1 LDLEKKR
8 MPTLKGLLFNQY
20 AAEGLSALVEE
31 MQSSYTAK
39 KGRRFNHNN
48 ITYEISRP
56 ALKGNAIEFEISS
69 KIPEDELKTP
79 KEMQTYFDQM
89 KKNLD
94 KGKNKPATIERENIV
109 WDSKKDT
116 EKKRDYVKLQYR
128 YPLDDLFDNKVV
140 AKRHEKVMSGE
151 TDPSM
156 ADSAS
161 AFTKAGKVVLGVVRE
176 TMQQRG
182 KDSLT
187 ELMEV
192 NKKVKAS
199 LKG

>member
-1 LDLEKKR
+1 

-39 KGRRFNHNN
+39 KGRRFNNNN

-89 KKNLD
+89 KKNLE
-94 KGKNKPATIERENIV
+94 KSKSKPEAIERENIV

-128 YPLDDLFDNKVV
+128 FPLDDLFDDKVV

-151 TDPSM
+151 VDPSIP
-156 ADSAS
+156 DSSS
-161 AFTKAGKVVLGVVRE
+161 AFTKAGNVVLGIVRE
-176 TMQQRG
+176 TIQQRS
-182 KDSLT
+182 KDNLL

>member
-1 LDLEKKR
+1 
-8 MPTLKGLLFNQY
+8 MPTLKGLLFSQY

-39 KGRRFNHNN
+39 KGRRFNNDN

-79 KEMQTYFDQM
+79 KEMQSYFDQM
-89 KKNLD
+89 KKNLA
-94 KGKNKPATIERENIV
+94 KSKNKPESIERENIV
-109 WDSKKDT
+109 WDSKKET

-128 YPLDDLFDNKVV
+128 FPLDDLFDDKVV
-140 AKRHEKVMSGE
+140 VKRQEKVMSGE
-151 TDPSM
+151 VDPSM
-156 ADSAS
+156 PDSSS
-161 AFTKAGKVVLGVVRE
+161 AFTKAGNVVLGIVRE

-182 KDSLT
+182 KDNLL

>member
-1 LDLEKKR
+1 

-20 AAEGLSALVEE
+20 AAEGLVALVEE

-39 KGRRFNHNN
+39 KGRRFNNDN

-89 KKNLD
+89 KKILA
-94 KGKNKPATIERENIV
+94 KSKNKPASIERENIV
-109 WDSKKDT
+109 WDSKKET

-128 YPLDDLFDNKVV
+128 FPLDDLFDDKVV

-151 TDPSM
+151 VDPSM
-156 ADSAS
+156 PDSSS

-182 KDSLT
+182 KDSLA

>member
-1 LDLEKKR
+1 
-8 MPTLKGLLFNQY
+8 MPTLKGLLFNEF

-31 MQSSYTAK
+31 MQSSYIAK

-56 ALKGNAIEFEISS
+56 ALKGNSIEFEISS
-69 KIPEDELKTP
+69 KIPEDEIKTP
-79 KEMQTYFDQM
+79 KAMESYFDQM
-89 KKNLD
+89 KKTLG
-94 KGKNKPATIERENIV
+94 KGKNKPTSIERENIV
-109 WDSKKDT
+109 WDFKKET
-116 EKKRDYVKLQYR
+116 EKKRDYVKLLYS
-128 YPLDDLFDNKVV
+128 YPLDDLFDNTVV
-140 AKRHEKVMSGE
+140 AKRHEKVLSGQA
-151 TDPSM
+151 DPSTP
-156 ADSAS
+156 DSSS
-161 AFTKAGKVVLGVVRE
+161 AFTMAGRVVLGVVRE
-176 TMQQRG
+176 TIQQRG

>member
-1 LDLEKKR
+1 

-20 AAEGLSALVEE
+20 AAEGLTALVEE

-56 ALKGNAIEFEISS
+56 VLKGNTIEFEISS
-69 KIPEDELKTP
+69 KIPEDELKDP
-79 KEMQTYFDQM
+79 KEMQSYFQQM
-89 KKNLD
+89 KKILE
-94 KGKNKPATIERENIV
+94 KSKNKPASIEMENIV
-109 WDSKKDT
+109 WDSKRDT
-116 EKKRDYVKLQYR
+116 EKKRNYVKLQYQ

-140 AKRHEKVMSGE
+140 AKRHEKVMSGQA
-151 TDPSM
+151 DPSM
-156 ADSAS
+156 PDSPS
-161 AFTKAGKVVLGVVRE
+161 ALTTAGRVVQGVVRE
-176 TMQQRG
+176 TMQQLG
-182 KDSLT
+182 KENLT
-187 ELMEV
+187 ELMDV

>member
-1 LDLEKKR
+1 

-39 KGRRFNHNN
+39 KGRRFNNDN

-79 KEMQTYFDQM
+79 KEMQSYFDQM
-89 KKNLD
+89 KKKLA
-94 KGKNKPATIERENIV
+94 KSKNKPESIERENIV
-109 WDSKKDT
+109 WDSKKET

-128 YPLDDLFDNKVV
+128 FPLDDLFDDKVV
-140 AKRHEKVMSGE
+140 VKRQEKVMSGE
-151 TDPSM
+151 VNPSIP
-156 ADSAS
+156 DSSS
-161 AFTKAGKVVLGVVRE
+161 AFTKAGNVVLGIVRE

-182 KDSLT
+182 KDNLL